1 MTGVSRTIPATG
13 ATSLATFT
21 IKVDSTVIARSY
33 RIVSIAVNH
42 EINRISSARIMLLDG
57 SPHEEDF
64 PISNEET
71 FAPGKELEIL
81 CGFSN
86 DEQSIYKG
94 LIAKHSLRIR
104 KSSSPLLI
112 IECKDAASK
121 LTISKKNKYFF
132 DKKDSAIFEEI
143 IDESGVGHDVEPT
156 DIEHKQ
162 IVQYYSTDWDFI
174 VTRAEANGKYC
185 FTDAGTIIIKA
196 PDISQASKFDVL
208 FGSSIIEFDAEI
220 DARYQYSGID
230 SKSWSYADQEL
241 KTTQSAD
248 PGIEEEGNISSSDLS
263 SIFNASAFVLQH
275 GAGVDE
281 NQLQAWADAQ
291 FLKSRLAKIRG
302 RVKFR
307 GYDDIKPG
315 EMISLNGVGDKFNGK
330 VFVSGVRHEIQN
342 GVWETDVQ
350 FGLSRETFAK
360 QFDIDQLPAQGMLP
374 AIKGIHIGI
383 VTDLEDPDNEFR
395 VRVKIPSISMDEDGV
410 WSRIATLDAGD
421 TRGTFFRPELNDEV
435 VVGFFDND
443 PRYPVILGMLNS
455 SAKAAGITPSNDNN
469 EKGYISRSGMIFIFN
484 DDEKSIKLETPA
496 GKKITVDEQN
506 ALMSMEDENG
516 NIVKF
521 EADGITME
529 SSGNITLTAGGTLTL
544 GAAQLAISG
553 DGSVKM
559 EASGSLEM
567 TSSGNTTIK
576 GSLVMIN

>member
-1 MTGVSRTIPATG
+1 MTGASRTIPATG
-13 ATSLATFT
+13 STSLATFT
-21 IKVDSTVIARSY
+21 IHVDGSALARSY

-42 EINRISSARIMLLDG
+42 ELNRISSARITLLDG
-57 SPHEEDF
+57 SAHEEDF

-81 CGFSN
+81 AGFHS

-94 LIAKHSLRIR
+94 IIAKHSLRIR
-104 KSSSPLLI
+104 KSSSPLMI
-112 IECKDAASK
+112 IECKDATSK
-121 LTISKKNKYFF
+121 LTVTKKNKYFF
-132 DKKDSAIFEEI
+132 DKKDSEIFEEI
-143 IDESGVGHDVEPT
+143 IDAAGLSHDVEAT
-156 DIEHKQ
+156 DVMHKQ
-162 IVQYYSTDWDFI
+162 LVQYYSTDWDFI

-185 FTDAGTIIIKA
+185 FTDAGTLLIKA
-196 PDISQASKFDVL
+196 PDISQDAKFDVL
-208 FGSSIIEFDAEI
+208 FGSSIIEFDAEM
-220 DARYQYSGID
+220 DARYQYAGID
-230 SKSWSYADQEL
+230 SNSWSSADQEL

-263 SIFNASAFVLQH
+263 TIYNASAFVLQH
-275 GAGVDE
+275 GAGLDE

-307 GYDDIKPG
+307 GYDAIKPG
-315 EMISLNGVGDKFNGK
+315 EMITLNGVGDKFNGK

-342 GVWETDVQ
+342 GIWETDVQ
-350 FGLSRETFAK
+350 FGLSPESFAK
-360 QFDIDQLPAQGMLP
+360 QFDINQVPAQGILP
-374 AIKGIHIGI
+374 AIKGMHIGI
-383 VTDLEDPDNEFR
+383 VTDLEDPENEFR

-421 TRGTFFRPELNDEV
+421 TRGTFFRPEINDEV

-443 PRYPVILGMLNS
+443 PRYPVIIGMLNS
-455 SAKAAGITPSNDNN
+455 SAKAAGISPSNDNH
-469 EKGYISRSGMIFIFN
+469 EKGYISRSGMKFIFN
-484 DDEKSIKLETPA
+484 DDAKSIQLETPG
-496 GKKITVDEQN
+496 GKKIIIDEQN
-506 ALMSMEDENG
+506 AIISMEDENG
-516 NIVKF
+516 NILKL
-521 EADGITME
+521 EAAGITME